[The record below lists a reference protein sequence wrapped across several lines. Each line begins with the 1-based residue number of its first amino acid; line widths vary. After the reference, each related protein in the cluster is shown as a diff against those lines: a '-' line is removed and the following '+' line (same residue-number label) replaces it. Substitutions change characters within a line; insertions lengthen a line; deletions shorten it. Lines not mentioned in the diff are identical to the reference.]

1 MFDCTSYRMGKPL
14 LQEYILLT
22 MFFSPTDN
30 FSVFQSTPY
39 QIDLVSVIGFAILP
53 RDWELGHKDTFVYN
67 SWRMFVLACG
77 LPSLLAAILISRMPE
92 SPRFLLLQGHHD
104 KTRRVLVHMF
114 VTNTKLPPESYHVSI
129 AKTHK
134 SIFKLKCF
142 TNLLK
147 VSCLRKAIT
156 V

>member
-1 MFDCTSYRMGKPL
+1 M
-14 LQEYILLT
+14 
-22 MFFSPTDN
+22 
-30 FSVFQSTPY
+30 
-39 QIDLVSVIGFAILP
+39 IGFAILP

-129 AKTHK
+129 AKTQK

-156 V
+156 VWFACTVVVLYTNNLSSYIVVLLGKGSKHGRYSRSVLFSKTTWC